1 MASRRWSDRFRQE
14 LRRRRLPG
22 DYVERL
28 VEELSDHA
36 ADLLQENPAMDAE
49 NDLEKRLGTP
59 EQLASAAAA
68 EFRRR
73 SFAGR
78 HPILTFIGGPF
89 VAILATLVAVLLFI
103 VAASELV
110 DLATD
115 GGLEANDAARQ
126 PPSDWEMGLLR
137 GLSGVVRFVPFVL
150 SGWLFVRLAGRSGLR
165 MWGAAACGIVAV
177 AAFCFSSVVGQS
189 PHNGMGTWMFGFGWR
204 AGLDQ
209 VVQAVVPAALAAWL
223 AWQALRPTEKPIA
236 AG

>member
-1 MASRRWSDRFRQE
+1 
-14 LRRRRLPG
+14 LPG

-49 NDLEKRLGTP
+49 RDLEMRLGTP
-59 EQLASAAAA
+59 EQLASTAAA

-89 VAILATLVAVLLFI
+89 VAILATLVAI
-103 VAASELV
+103 VATMFFVGEVSAALV

-115 GGLEANDAARQ
+115 GGLEANEAARQ
-126 PPSDWEMGLLR
+126 PPSDLEMGLMR
-137 GLSGVVRFVPFVL
+137 GLSGVVRFVPFIL
-150 SGWLFVRLAGRSGLR
+150 SGWLFARLAGRSGLR
-165 MWGAAACGIVAV
+165 LWGAAACGIVAV
-177 AAFCFSSVVGQS
+177 GAFCFWSAVGESQ
-189 PHNGMGTWMFGFGWR
+189 HNGMGYWMLGFGWR
-204 AGLDQ
+204 PGIDQ
-209 VVQAVVPAALAAWL
+209 FVQAVVPAALAAWL
-223 AWQALRPTEKPIA
+223 AWQALRPTEKTLA